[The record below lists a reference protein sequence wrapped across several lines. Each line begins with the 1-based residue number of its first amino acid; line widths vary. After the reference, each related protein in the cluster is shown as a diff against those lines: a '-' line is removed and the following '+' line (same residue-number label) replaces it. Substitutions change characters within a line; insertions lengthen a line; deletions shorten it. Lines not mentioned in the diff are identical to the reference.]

1 MSTNLF
7 IGVLIGIIL
16 TFFLIEIKNKC
27 IIKDSA
33 TELLYKIIQKLVRQ
47 ASRWSMA
54 AVQDKSPVVQVI
66 HANYGM
72 GFLNVLL
79 DIATEDQI
87 KSATNID
94 VEKFKEEITKIQQMS
109 TLKLSK
115 LCPKYK
121 IKKNKEY
128 LQNILINNIHNDK

>member
-7 IGVLIGIIL
+7 IGFLFGIIF
-16 TFFLIEIKNKC
+16 TFSLIEIRNKC
-27 IIKDSA
+27 YIKDSA
-33 TELLYKIIQKLVRQ
+33 TKLLHKIIQKLVRQ
-47 ASRWSMA
+47 SSRWSMA
-54 AVQDKSPVVQVI
+54 AMQDKSPVVEVV

-72 GFLNVLL
+72 GFLHVLL

-94 VEKFKEEITKIQQMS
+94 VEKFKDEITKIQQMA

-115 LCPKYK
+115 LCPKYT
-121 IKKNKEY
+121 
-128 LQNILINNIHNDK
+128 INNDKLKLQKILANNI

>member
-7 IGVLIGIIL
+7 IGFLFGIIF
-16 TFFLIEIKNKC
+16 TFSLIEIRNKC
-27 IIKDSA
+27 YIKDSA
-33 TELLYKIIQKLVRQ
+33 TKLLHKIIQKLVRQ

-54 AVQDKSPVVQVI
+54 ATQDKSPVIESI

-79 DIATEDQI
+79 DIATEEQI

-94 VEKFKEEITKIQQMS
+94 VEKFKAEIIRIQKIS
-109 TLKLSK
+109 NLKLMK
-115 LCPKYK
+115 LCPKYT
-121 IKKNKEY
+121 INKNKPK
-128 LQNILINNIHNDK
+128 LQQILTNNI